1 MAYEN
6 MPHDPLPPNIPD
18 AEGRNVLHLFVEN
31 ALDSDDARVQIS
43 TLICHYG
50 IDLLFSTMNT
60 SYTALH
66 LAAMHFKPKI
76 LAALLNECGNP
87 SEFCFTV
94 DENGNT
100 ALHLACIWESKIRER
115 KAALDCIGILLQA
128 SGEPGLLIDMKNR
141 MGWTALHYG
150 VKSNNLS
157 TVKKLLQYYAV
168 APMAVNEEL
177 PILHFICGLN
187 CESKTRIKI
196 LRRIL
201 KHEAHRIN
209 QIKVQPNGEK
219 ITALKIAV
227 QNRQPKAV
235 KELVKVGD
243 LDLKWKDGFG
253 RTALFYAVI
262 NGLSDKG
269 NQCVFALFPR
279 SRKFKGYD
287 PKDVLEDCDTD
298 LKTVFDY
305 AQTNCSDWAMKTLM
319 DTVLRSSAIF
329 KYDALNKP
337 SHHAWFAA
345 YPAVLHYQMDNSFS
359 YNKKD
364 RGKLEC
370 TVSYITGIY
379 ENGSKTPETENV
391 RKSVPSWSKEQQK
404 ALLLHPAMLFFVHE
418 KSRKL
423 QAIMRTLLLIQ
434 FIWITMIFWYFWL
447 LINNHRHWL
456 CFTSILIYTFY
467 STVYEVYECFGKGI
481 ERYVQNFTNVVQL
494 LRNFSL
500 ILSVVLVDKSLAAV
514 GILLSLILTMRH
526 LRNFHRIIGQSID
539 ILRQVVEQV
548 IHVLFSCVVILAGFM
563 AAIILI
569 FEFDGTMKGNIA
581 LMNSSLPLPFMTLLV
596 MMTGEIGFDE
606 VGKSLE
612 FGSEPLGSW
621 ASRLI
626 VLTMF
631 LVGIVIAFYNQ
642 LTGVALDKVQ
652 GT

>member
-1 MAYEN
+1 MGGFWVGGDW
-6 MPHDPLPPNIPD
+6 PGRRLVGRPLVREANFLRRLLVGGHYWEAIG
-18 AEGRNVLHLFVEN
+18 GR
-31 ALDSDDARVQIS
+31 
-43 TLICHYG
+43 
-50 IDLLFSTMNT
+50 
-60 SYTALH
+60 
-66 LAAMHFKPKI
+66 
-76 LAALLNECGNP
+76 P
-87 SEFCFTV
+87 SSV
-94 DENGNT
+94 
-100 ALHLACIWESKIRER
+100 SRR
-115 KAALDCIGILLQA
+115 
-128 SGEPGLLIDMKNR
+128 
-141 MGWTALHYG
+141 
-150 VKSNNLS
+150 
-157 TVKKLLQYYAV
+157 
-168 APMAVNEEL
+168 
-177 PILHFICGLN
+177 
-187 CESKTRIKI
+187 ESKTRIKI

-329 KYDALNKP
+329 KYDALDRVGMKT
-337 SHHAWFAA
+337 
-345 YPAVLHYQMDNSFS
+345 VLFLFYLTSITKVGLADQSRAIPCFKRVPH
-359 YNKKD
+359 D
-364 RGKLEC
+364 RRMGSNGSE
-370 TVSYITGIY
+370 TSSYITGIY

-652 GT
+652 KSSNFYETFYIRGNLH